1 MFKSVRAAAINRIF
15 ITLQLV
21 LLNRFLRRVGV
32 GVAAGLIILTSSS
45 CLVRKRT
52 VVVRGQPANKPA
64 LTASRD
70 DLLKRMHSMAD
81 PIQSFSLKADM
92 APSVGGVFGGKV
104 TDYPT
109 IQGFIFYRRPDQIR
123 VVGLD
128 PVVHSTILDMV
139 STGNDFR
146 VSIPTKSQFIEGAN
160 DAPATSKNKLE
171 NLRPVAFLSSLLID
185 PPRVGETA
193 ILEDVSDETRS
204 VYKLIFIKREG
215 DDLHLLRSVYFDRY
229 TLDISRQRTFDAAG
243 HVLSETRYS
252 NWRSYGDVRFPGMID
267 IERPQ
272 DGYEL
277 QLTVTEFKLNPADLG
292 DEKFVLNPPPN
303 AQIRNISK

>member
-1 MFKSVRAAAINRIF
+1 MH
-15 ITLQLV
+15 V
-21 LLNRFLRRVGV
+21 L
-32 GVAAGLIILTSSS
+32 
-45 CLVRKRT
+45 
-52 VVVRGQPANKPA
+52 
-64 LTASRD
+64 
-70 DLLKRMHSMAD
+70 AD
-81 PIQSFSLKADM
+81 PIQSFSVKADLS
-92 APSVGGVFGGKV
+92 PSVGGVFGGKV

-109 IQGFIFYRRPDQIR
+109 IQGFILYRHPDQIR

-171 NLRPVAFLSSLLID
+171 NLRPVAFLSALLID
-185 PPRVGETA
+185 PPRPGETA

-229 TLDISRQRTFDAAG
+229 TLDISRQRTFDIAG
-243 HVLSETRYS
+243 HVVSETKYS
-252 NWRSYGDVRFPGMID
+252 GWQNYGDVRFPSMID
-267 IERPQ
+267 MARPQ

-277 QLTVTEFKLNPADLG
+277 LLSITEFKLNPPDMS
-292 DEKFVLNPPPN
+292 DEKFILNPPDN
-303 AQIRNISK
+303 AQIRTINK